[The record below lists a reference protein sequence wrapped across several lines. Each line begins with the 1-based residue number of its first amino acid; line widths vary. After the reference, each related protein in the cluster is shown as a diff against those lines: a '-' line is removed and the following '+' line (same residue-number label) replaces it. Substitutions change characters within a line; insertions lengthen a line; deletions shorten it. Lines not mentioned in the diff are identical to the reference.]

1 MMDKEKNQELEKVQ
15 DQNIN
20 ENSAEL
26 TKNQLILYSLIIGGS
41 ITIFI
46 LSMIGINPFVLLII
60 IGVVLIYVYFDKD
73 IQNGDLTE
81 SLNSNSEENNE

>member
-81 SLNSNSEENNE
+81 SLNSNSEENDE